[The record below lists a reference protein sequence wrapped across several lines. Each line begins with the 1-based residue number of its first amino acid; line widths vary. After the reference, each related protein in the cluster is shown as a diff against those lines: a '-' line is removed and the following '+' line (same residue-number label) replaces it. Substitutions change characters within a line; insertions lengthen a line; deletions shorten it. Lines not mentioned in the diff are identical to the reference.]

1 MVANIQVLRG
11 FAATLV
17 VWHHIQPMLNSSFGT
32 SFQTNIGAIGV
43 DIFFVISGF
52 IMFYR
57 GYTTPDRIPFF
68 LISRFF
74 RIVPLYWL
82 ATFALV
88 TLFLLGFSPN
98 GVHHL
103 TPRMVLE
110 SIFFIPSSLPNGN
123 HALVLLLGW
132 TLMYEL
138 FFYALFA
145 VSFFA
150 RSRRMS
156 LCCLTAA
163 LCSTSILGTL
173 VEGWTYFQ
181 MYYLAPITIEFLY
194 GAVLGMTFDKIRFI
208 SRRSALIAAGSC
220 FVVTTGLL
228 IWFYQSGEFDT
239 GRFGLRF
246 LVFGIPSF
254 FFVLGFLI
262 LEKSGIRKRSGM
274 LVKWGDT
281 SYSLYLFHP
290 LILQGSI
297 KFLEHVLPQNGFGL
311 FLAIA
316 LSFLVLIFATWVIY
330 EVVETRI
337 ITFGKRVAKG
347 TL

>member
-1 MVANIQVLRG
+1 MIANIQVLRG

-17 VWHHIQPMLNSSFGT
+17 VWHHIQPMLNNSFGT

-68 LISRFF
+68 LVSRFF

-82 ATFALV
+82 ATFFLV
-88 TLFLLGFSPN
+88 AVFLLGFSPN

-103 TPRMVLE
+103 TPRMLLE
-110 SIFFIPSSLPNGN
+110 SVFFIPSPLPNGE
-123 HALVLLLGW
+123 HSLVLLLGW

-138 FFYALFA
+138 FFYGLFA
-145 VSFFA
+145 VSFVA
-150 RSRRMS
+150 RSRRIS
-156 LCCLTAA
+156 LAFLAVA

-173 VEGWTYFQ
+173 VEGWSYLQ
-181 MYYLAPITIEFLY
+181 MYYLAPITIEFLF
-194 GAVLGMTFDKIRFI
+194 GAVLGLSFDKIRFN
-208 SRRSALIAAGSC
+208 SRRSALSAAGAC
-220 FVVTTGLL
+220 FLVTTGLL
-228 IWFYQSGEFDT
+228 LWFHQSGEFDT

-262 LEKSGIRKRSGM
+262 LEKAGIRKSSGM
-274 LVKWGDT
+274 LVKWGDI

-297 KFLEHVLPQNGFGL
+297 KFLDRALPQNGLGV
-311 FLAIA
+311 FLAIT
-316 LSFLVLIFATWVIY
+316 LSFSILIFATWIIY
-330 EVVETRI
+330 ELVETKI
-337 ITFGKRVAKG
+337 IAFGKNVAQR